1 MTTRPSQTEARLP
14 DKIHARHR
22 DRTAVVYV
30 RQSTVRQVFENQE
43 STRPQ
48 YALADKAIG
57 LGWRG
62 EQIMVIDN
70 DLGRSATSTLDRPG
84 FQRLV
89 AEVGLGHVGL
99 VLGIQ
104 YHFKVSQAFLMV
116 VNELVKD
123 IAGHVQITLGVS
135 VFTGSHHRNPN
146 EFLTLNIHYG

>member
-43 STRPQ
+43 STRLQ

-99 VLGIQ
+99 VLGIE
-104 YHFKVSQAFLMV
+104 VSRLARSCRDWHQLLEMCALFATL
-116 VNELVKD
+116 
-123 IAGHVQITLGVS
+123 IADEDGVYEP
-135 VFTGSHHRNPN
+135 TP
-146 EFLTLNIHYG
+146 